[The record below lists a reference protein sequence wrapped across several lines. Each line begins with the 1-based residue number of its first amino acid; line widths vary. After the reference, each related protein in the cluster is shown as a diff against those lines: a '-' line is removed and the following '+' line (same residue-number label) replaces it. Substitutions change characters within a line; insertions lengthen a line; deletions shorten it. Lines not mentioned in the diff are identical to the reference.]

1 MTKRGGIHDRAFLA
15 SNSERQ
21 CSLINPEAQS
31 VVTVFCGS
39 GGALSSPRTQPL
51 VLALDQKLSVRNRVT
66 TFQTGGG
73 GVMKTSHKNA
83 IGRTVGSA
91 GSSVFR
97 QRSGYVS
104 LCCIIP
110 TTLNHCRTP

>member
-73 GVMKTSHKNA
+73 GGYEDLSQKCHWTH
-83 IGRTVGSA
+83 
-91 GSSVFR
+91 
-97 QRSGYVS
+97 SGK
-104 LCCIIP
+104 
-110 TTLNHCRTP
+110 CRIQCF